1 MAGNS
6 SRLRWSKELS
16 PRPKLYLVT
25 VSNKMEVKELVYNI
39 PILVNVSPD
48 AMKALLTADGLIST
62 FGGIALLCL

>member
-1 MAGNS
+1 MKILALLLLIIGV
-6 SRLRWSKELS
+6 
-16 PRPKLYLVT
+16 PKLYLVT

-39 PILVNVSPD
+39 PILVNVSPE

>member
-1 MAGNS
+1 MALLLLIIGVT
-6 SRLRWSKELS
+6 
-16 PRPKLYLVT
+16 KLYLVT

-48 AMKALLTADGLIST
+48 TMKALLTTDGLVSI

>member
-1 MAGNS
+1 MKILALLLLIIGVT
-6 SRLRWSKELS
+6 
-16 PRPKLYLVT
+16 KLYLVT

>member
-1 MAGNS
+1 MKIIALLLLIIGVT
-6 SRLRWSKELS
+6 
-16 PRPKLYLVT
+16 KLYLVT

-48 AMKALLTADGLIST
+48 AMKALLIEDGLISI

>member
-1 MAGNS
+1 MNILALLLLIIGVT
-6 SRLRWSKELS
+6 
-16 PRPKLYLVT
+16 KLYLVT

>member
-1 MAGNS
+1 MKILALLLLIIGVT
-6 SRLRWSKELS
+6 
-16 PRPKLYLVT
+16 KLYLVT

-39 PILVNVSPD
+39 PILVNVSPE